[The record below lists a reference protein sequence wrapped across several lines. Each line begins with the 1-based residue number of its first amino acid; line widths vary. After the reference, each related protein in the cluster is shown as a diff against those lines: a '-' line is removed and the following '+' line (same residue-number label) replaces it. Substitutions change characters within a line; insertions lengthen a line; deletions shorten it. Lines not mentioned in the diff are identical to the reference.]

1 MMEKNG
7 RIELSEVMKDPEKA
21 KQIEAFIAY
30 AEKTPF
36 SKMFP
41 KKHENSVKRMV
52 IDDTN
57 QLFENNPT
65 MPLKSVVTTVLN
77 GFEEDMSSDLL
88 LKMTRLIIQ
97 EWENASTAVYNE
109 KDVEELV

>member
-1 MMEKNG
+1 MMENKG
-7 RIELSEVMKDPEKA
+7 RIELSEAMKDPETA
-21 KQIEAFIAY
+21 KFIEDFRRY

-41 KKHENSVKRMV
+41 KKYERSLEQSVYDEV
-52 IDDTN
+52 
-57 QLFENNPT
+57 QELFANNPT

-77 GFEEDMSSDLL
+77 KFKEDMSSELL

-97 EWENASTAVYNE
+97 EWENASAAIYNE
-109 KDVEELV
+109 KGVEELV